1 MLDINPLSD
10 ILVNMFSH
18 SLGCLFI
25 LLMVSFAVQKP
36 FSLMQFHLFLFSF
49 VFLDWGDQKKY
60 CYQQCLRFYCL
71 FSSSSFMVFG
81 PTFRSLIHF
90 EFILVCGIRRWS
102 SFIFLQISVQFS
114 QHNLLNKLSLDHCI
128 CLLPLSNID
137 HRGVDLFLGSLFSS
151 IDVCVCFYVSTML
164 F

>member
-1 MLDINPLSD
+1 
-10 ILVNMFSH
+10 
-18 SLGCLFI
+18 
-25 LLMVSFAVQKP
+25 
-36 FSLMQFHLFLFSF
+36 
-49 VFLDWGDQKKY
+49 
-60 CYQQCLRFYCL
+60 
-71 FSSSSFMVFG
+71 MVFG

-164 F
+164 FWLLWPCSIVPLLGIYPKKPEQHDSKGHKHTYVHCSVIYNHQDMEAPQVSISRGMDKTTMGSLHDGSLLVHKKE